1 MDRWTRLERGVAA
14 VRDLRL
20 LHDQGAGDLPECQS
34 DSSASLSGVD
44 ARVRRSTRQCCRGV
58 ERMRV
63 SRRAA
68 TFFPLATSYRF
79 CGDRGPGRGVGG
91 ARRSLRHEGGGA
103 GR

>member
-1 MDRWTRLERGVAA
+1 MVL
-14 VRDLRL
+14 DLRPS
-20 LHDQGAGDLPECQS
+20 HDQVAGDLLERRALHQRHCTR
-34 DSSASLSGVD
+34 VD
-44 ARVRRSTRQCCRGV
+44 TRVRRSRRWCCRGV

-63 SRRAA
+63 SRRAT
-68 TFFPLATSYRF
+68 TFFLLATSYRF